1 MDVVVRIYSIGRDE
15 RVYNK
20 AKVTTTTHL
29 GGAHQ
34 RNRFGFGEDPSQR
47 CVTVAEGYWRAAGH
61 GGKCCRGYPPA
72 HYLRSDVGGKSVWAP
87 PC

>member
-34 RNRFGFGEDPSQR
+34 RNRFGFGEDSSQR
-47 CVTVAEGYWRAAGH
+47 FVTVAEGR
-61 GGKCCRGYPPA
+61 
-72 HYLRSDVGGKSVWAP
+72 
-87 PC
+87 

>member
-1 MDVVVRIYSIGRDE
+1 MDVVVRINSTGRDE
-15 RVYNK
+15 RVYNTCK

-47 CVTVAEGYWRAAGH
+47 FVTVAEGRWRWRATGH
-61 GGKCCRGYPPA
+61 GGE
-72 HYLRSDVGGKSVWAP
+72 
-87 PC
+87 